1 MKGPAEGETTYSVVV
16 IACDEPHDRE
26 VYALFDLT
34 GSEFPGAEP
43 VTQEGLEGCVARF
56 ADYVGTSFETSEL
69 DAISLTP
76 TAESWELGDRS
87 VVCLTM
93 LIGDDTQLEG
103 SVRQSGR

>member
-1 MKGPAEGETTYSVVV
+1 MKGPAEEEATYSVVV
-16 IACDEPHDRE
+16 IGCDEPHDRE

-34 GSEFPGAEP
+34 GSEFPGAEA

-69 DAISLTP
+69 DAFSLAP
-76 TAESWELGDRS
+76 TAESWELGDRG

-93 LIGDDTQLEG
+93 LIGDDTQLAG